1 MKLTVTL
8 KEETSS
14 IKYGTVEVEVP
25 DGWSDEQI
33 KDYLND
39 QADELAADVN
49 VWEDEGNDD
58 STYEVEGW
66 VARGT
71 SKQ

>member
-8 KEETSS
+8 KEESSS
-14 IKYGTVEVEVP
+14 INYGTVEVEVP

-49 VWEDEGNDD
+49 AWEDEGHDD

-66 VARGT
+66 EARGT

>member
-14 IKYGTVEVEVP
+14 LKYGTVEVEVP

-33 KDYLND
+33 MDYLNV
-39 QADELAADVN
+39 QADELAAQVN
-49 VWEDEGNDD
+49 AWEDQSSDD
-58 STYEVEGW
+58 STYGVVGW
-66 VARGT
+66 QARGT
-71 SKQ
+71 SRQ